1 MLCGDW
7 NHTLMFPEI
16 IGEGQGFDTLMEK
29 NEVVHSSNYDVFSI
43 WSLCFRKGAG
53 IISTP
58 YALCYTC
65 I

>member
-7 NHTLMFPEI
+7 NHSLVVPEI
-16 IGEGQGFDTLMEK
+16 IGEGQGFATVMEK
-29 NEVVHSSNYDVFSI
+29 HEVAHSSNQDVFSI
-43 WSLCFRKGAG
+43 WSLCFTKGAG

-58 YALCYTC
+58 YTLGYTC